1 MSGIDLARAGE
12 GRIAGSRVERDGLGD
27 VHIEDAVA
35 VILELQPPQLREFPL
50 PDHLDPLGF
59 PAAWL
64 AAAAAMQ
71 LDVAGE
77 RLDGR
82 RGLLL
87 RETERAML
95 LPELR
100 DARDERAREWVVLET
115 KLH

>member
-1 MSGIDLARAGE
+1 
-12 GRIAGSRVERDGLGD
+12 
-27 VHIEDAVA
+27 
-35 VILELQPPQLREFPL
+35 
-50 PDHLDPLGF
+50 
-59 PAAWL
+59 
-64 AAAAAMQ
+64 MQ

-87 RETERAML
+87 RETERAMR